1 VKVLSTRY
9 VPRILAY
16 VRHHL
21 SEADLEPARI
31 AAAHHISTRYLYR
44 LFEKEGISLEQL

>member
-1 VKVLSTRY
+1 MKVLSTRY

-16 VRHHL
+16 GRHHL

-44 LFEKEGISLEQL
+44 PF